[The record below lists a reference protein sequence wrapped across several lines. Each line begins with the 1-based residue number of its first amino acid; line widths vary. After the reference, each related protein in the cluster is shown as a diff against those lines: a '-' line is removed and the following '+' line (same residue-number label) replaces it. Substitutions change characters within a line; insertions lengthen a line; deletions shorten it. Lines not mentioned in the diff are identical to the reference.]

1 MMQVIRLKAKF
12 PEYQIQSIHLDN
24 APEFLSRVF
33 NEYCMAQEI
42 QVEHSVLYVR
52 TQNGLAEFL
61 IK

>member
-1 MMQVIRLKAKF
+1 LKAKF

-33 NEYCMAQEI
+33 NDYCMAQGI
-42 QVEHSVLYVR
+42 QVQHSVPYVR
-52 TQNGLAEFL
+52 TQNGLTEFL